1 MNPTVTTDIDQA
13 CARLR
18 VGQLVAIPTET
29 VYGLAA
35 DACNLDAVQK
45 VFRLKRRP
53 ASNPLIVHLAEAA
66 QSVNWVKDV
75 PPAAEKLMKTFWPG
89 PLTLVL
95 PAADHVSRVITAGQG
110 SVALRVPAHPQARE
124 LLHRFGGGL
133 VAPSANRYM
142 SISPTSAAHV
152 ARQFAG
158 EDLLILDG
166 GACKVGLE
174 STIVGLL
181 PGEPPRLLRHGM
193 LSAAELEAVLGCK
206 LEVGAKG
213 GLRVPGQHHR
223 HYAPHTPAWRFSEV
237 PAEALAD
244 AGCAWLWCG
253 GAQASAGP
261 ALDLGDDPKAYARAL
276 YDALYQLDHL
286 EGISRLLIQTPPD
299 TPAWAAVHDRL
310 HRASQPV

>member
-1 MNPTVTTDIDQA
+1 MNPTLTTDIDQA

-18 VGQLVAIPTET
+18 SGLLVAIPTET

-45 VFRLKRRP
+45 VFKLKRRP
-53 ASNPLIVHLAEAA
+53 ASNPLIVHLADAA
-66 QSVNWVKDV
+66 QSDNWVKSV
-75 PPAAEKLMKTFWPG
+75 PVAAERLMKTFWPG

-110 SVALRVPAHPQARE
+110 SVALRVPSHPQARE
-124 LLHRFGGGL
+124 LLRRFGGGL

-142 SISPTSAAHV
+142 SISPTSAEHV

-166 GACKVGLE
+166 GVCKVGLE

-193 LSAAELEAVLGCK
+193 IAVTELEAVLGSK
-206 LEVGAKG
+206 LVVGAHG

-223 HYAPHTPAWRFSEV
+223 HYAPHTPAWRFDT
-237 PAEALAD
+237 PPHDALAD
-244 AGCAWLWCG
+244 AATAWLWCG
-253 GAQASAGP
+253 GAIPSAGP
-261 ALDLGDDPKAYARAL
+261 ALDLGADPKAYARAL

-286 EGISRLLIQTPPD
+286 AAARLMIQTPPD
-299 TPAWAAVHDRL
+299 SPAWAAVHDRL
-310 HRASQPV
+310 NRASQPL